1 MNPVLRTIESSDWIT
16 LLIFG
21 SLIFVL
27 IAKSINYT
35 RFLNFI
41 VLPFNNKYIFMYNK
55 KERLLNR
62 FHILFS
68 IFQVINT
75 SLFLFFIY
83 KHFLYT
89 ENSPY
94 PYVYPILLAG
104 FFLFLLSK
112 IILQLTNAF
121 LFGSQSIF
129 SEIIFKKMSYL
140 NYGGILLFLA
150 NVLLAYVNI
159 EAKVVIFTAIFLFV
173 GVNAIGWV
181 LVLKN
186 YQNFIA
192 NYFFYFI
199 LYLCALEIAPLVL
212 MGSFL
217 K

>member
-1 MNPVLRTIESSDWIT
+1 
-16 LLIFG
+16 
-21 SLIFVL
+21 
-27 IAKSINYT
+27 
-35 RFLNFI
+35 
-41 VLPFNNKYIFMYNK
+41 
-55 KERLLNR
+55 
-62 FHILFS
+62 
-68 IFQVINT
+68 
-75 SLFLFFIY
+75 
-83 KHFLYT
+83 
-89 ENSPY
+89 
-94 PYVYPILLAG
+94 
-104 FFLFLLSK
+104 
-112 IILQLTNAF
+112 
-121 LFGSQSIF
+121 
-129 SEIIFKKMSYL
+129 MSYL